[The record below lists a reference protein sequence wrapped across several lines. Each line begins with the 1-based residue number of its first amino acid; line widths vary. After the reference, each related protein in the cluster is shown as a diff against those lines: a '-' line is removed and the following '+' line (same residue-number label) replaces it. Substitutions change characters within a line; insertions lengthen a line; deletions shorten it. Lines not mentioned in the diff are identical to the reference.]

1 MQIFSESNSDKKK
14 QLSIPLHS
22 YASNLLPLSKVI
34 YCNPLPSMFKIF
46 CTADTNG
53 ILKLNILSN
62 EEITEIKN
70 KQIICFKFP
79 PTISI
84 NITKGLQDYYMQ

>member
-1 MQIFSESNSDKKK
+1 
-14 QLSIPLHS
+14 
-22 YASNLLPLSKVI
+22 
-34 YCNPLPSMFKIF
+34 MFKIF
-46 CTADTNG
+46 RTADTNG

-84 NITKGLQDYYMQ
+84 NITKELQDYYFNNYFISVCFIFGHLCMYSIILSLFSKR

>member
-1 MQIFSESNSDKKK
+1 
-14 QLSIPLHS
+14 
-22 YASNLLPLSKVI
+22 
-34 YCNPLPSMFKIF
+34 MFKIF
-46 CTADTNG
+46 RTADRNG

-84 NITKGLQDYYMQ
+84 NITKELQDYYLNY